1 MLDLYKLPCLVTQ
14 FATTE
19 TANHFAEVFRNLAE
33 ADLPK
38 VLEGIVSA
46 VKEAMLDIPA
56 LEWHEV
62 GVDTVASTRML
73 HPGSPDDLE
82 KANAEFRK
90 IVHLNNVLGLLSSLY
105 STIGFTHGK
114 VATTFLMALGAFDG
128 NPFIANLGT
137 LHRASIWQNI
147 WLKAKQSPTLVKPHA
162 ITQLQTFEETIL
174 SPSVEFSASELEN
187 TAQSTPALASSK
199 AESNQ
204 NDESAQN
211 GTSAIS
217 QKPLPENYISLQ
229 YLFTR
234 IPLQLTSFF
243 QGVVK
248 MLLFRRVEPVH
259 KVQAV
264 PTANCLADM
273 LVEHLKPHNE
283 SPPSAIEVAS
293 KAAIMSL
300 VSLLLFDG
308 WTTTLSVNTMLLVAF
323 EKKGGIAAIKRLLVQ
338 HVDSLGTEPLK
349 QSSRFQQDKAGLL
362 RLLASLKVTFDLV
375 KTLVSA
381 SPLCESSQTAILTTK
396 DKEPDHEEY
405 FSPYEF
411 LIKLRLELA
420 DPIWKAFT
428 SVWLVECPITFVK
441 TITKSALTLVE
452 PVPSPTAAPG
462 SAPPTSSSNTLSSTL
477 AGLGFPTSRAGATA
491 SASEVRPDPYY
502 ADMLIEMGFSRYAA
516 DLSLQRT
523 NNVLPSATHYIV
535 QHGQQLVAP
544 GGTTSVNETSS
555 ANTSANISGNVGNAS
570 DVPQSDGAVSLHVT
584 AASASPSSRAKAI
597 AEGRRCHLE
606 QRRKTYRQ
614 DLPTRALQIVE
625 FHNDLVFDFAHTLLE
640 NPASIAAIT
649 DSISDIDNVDPL
661 REAKLQAR
669 LRLFV
674 VVAHQ
679 PAFGAKL
686 NVDQCTELMETLRK
700 LVSSVLSPRPAWV
713 PALLLAVDCLL
724 MWGEGVKPTVDG
736 EPQTDIVAG
745 PRYDSARAE
754 ILSFATS
761 LLGQPD
767 LNEHELLATLRTLV
781 FLTRDRSLLQP
792 FLENTGLPGLFQ
804 AVLATSTKRRHTAM
818 ALATIICR
826 HLIEDEAVLQ
836 RCMERE
842 IQQWFVRPP
851 RNSSTATIKL
861 FVSNLRSAVL
871 RDPSSFLRVAAN
883 ELKLAEAEP
892 RGGMHHVALK
902 DKEVSQN
909 EVAAA
914 EAEGPTVAQP
924 IESDQMQID
933 DPFQALPETIGTPS
947 SPLEQVMGYL
957 INEIFSIHK
966 AHIAK
971 PAEAEIKADVKQSP
985 EDQLSAILLVMTELL
1000 GSYNESKISML
1011 QPSKK
1016 VGKDAVGGNKMRS
1029 PVLQILLNHYVCNI
1043 VFDADVTRSSGDK
1056 VTDSQ
1061 KARMNISNWAGA
1073 VIVALCSDA
1082 SGPGALKNAPSSIVS
1097 IRKTVMDTVAK
1108 AIKEVGTATDPLNL
1122 RYGRLWALSELC
1134 YRLLTAKSSVQPR
1147 HHDDSSLHIAKI
1159 MLEKGFVPL
1168 LTNAM
1173 AEVDLTYPQ
1182 VKNLITAIVQPLEYL

>member
-1 MLDLYKLPCLVTQ
+1 VLDLYKLPCLVTQ
-14 FATTE
+14 FATTD

-56 LEWHEV
+56 LEWHDV

-82 KANAEFRK
+82 KADAEFRK

-128 NPFIANLGT
+128 TPFIANLGT

-187 TAQSTPALASSK
+187 TASSTPVPAPSK

-204 NDESAQN
+204 NDASAQS
-211 GTSAIS
+211 GTSTIA

-273 LVEHLKPHNE
+273 LVEHLKLHNE
-283 SPPSAIEVAS
+283 SAPSAIEVAS

-323 EKKGGIAAIKRLLVQ
+323 ERKGGIAAIKRLLVQ

-462 SAPPTSSSNTLSSTL
+462 SAPLTSSSNTLSSTL
-477 AGLGFPTSRAGATA
+477 AGLGFPTSRAGATV

-502 ADMLIEMGFSRYAA
+502 ADMLVEMGFSRYAA
-516 DLSLQRT
+516 NLSLQRT

-535 QHGQQLVAP
+535 QHGHQLVAP
-544 GGTTSVNETSS
+544 GGAMSVDETSS
-555 ANTSANISGNVGNAS
+555 TSVSGNFEIS
-570 DVPQSDGAVSLHVT
+570 DIAQSDGAISSPVT
-584 AASASPSSRAKAI
+584 AASASPGSRAKAI
-597 AEGRRCHLE
+597 AEGRKCHLE
-606 QRRKTYRQ
+606 QRRKIYRQ
-614 DLPTRALQIVE
+614 GLPTRALQIVE
-625 FHNDLVFDFAHTLLE
+625 VHNDLVFDFAHTLLE

-649 DSISDIDNVDPL
+649 DAISEVDNVDPL
-661 REAKLQAR
+661 RDAKLQAR

-679 PAFGAKL
+679 PAFGANL
-686 NVDQCTELMETLRK
+686 NVDKCTELMETLRK
-700 LVSSVLSPRPAWV
+700 LISSLVSPRPAWV

-724 MWGEGVKPTVDG
+724 MWGEGVKPMVDG

-745 PRYDSARAE
+745 PRYESARAE

-761 LLGQPD
+761 LLAQPD
-767 LNEHELLATLRTLV
+767 LHEHELLAILRTLV

-792 FLENTGLPGLFQ
+792 FLEKTGLPGLFQ

-842 IQQWFVRPP
+842 IQQWFARPP

-871 RDPSSFLRVAAN
+871 RDPSAFLKVAAN

-902 DKEVSQN
+902 DKEPSPN
-909 EVAAA
+909 EIAAV
-914 EAEGPTVAQP
+914 EAEVTTVAQP
-924 IESDQMQID
+924 IDSDQMQID
-933 DPFQALPETIGTPS
+933 DPFQAMPETIGTAG

-966 AHIAK
+966 TQIAK
-971 PAEAEIKADVKQSP
+971 PAEAETKADVKQSP
-985 EDQLSAILLVMTELL
+985 ENQLSAILLVMTELL

-1016 VGKDAVGGNKMRS
+1016 MGKEAVGGNKMRS

-1134 YRLLTAKSSVQPR
+1134 YRLLTARSSVQPR

>member
-1 MLDLYKLPCLVTQ
+1 MLDLYRLPCLVTQ
-14 FATTE
+14 FATTD

-56 LEWHEV
+56 LEWRDA
-62 GVDTVASTRML
+62 GVDTAASTRML

-82 KANAEFRK
+82 KANTEFRK

-114 VATTFLMALGAFDG
+114 VATTFLMALGAFDAT
-128 NPFIANLGT
+128 PFISNLGR

-147 WLKAKQSPTLVKPHA
+147 WLKAKQSPTLVRPHA

-187 TAQSTPALASSK
+187 NAQSAPVPAAPK
-199 AESNQ
+199 AESNPTDA
-204 NDESAQN
+204 NAQS
-211 GTSAIS
+211 GTSTIS

-273 LVEHLKPHNE
+273 LVEHLKLHNE
-283 SPPSAIEVAS
+283 SAASAIDVAS

-323 EKKGGIAAIKRLLVQ
+323 EKKGGITAIKRLLVQ
-338 HVDSLGTEPLK
+338 HVDSLGSEPLR

-428 SVWLVECPITFVK
+428 SVWLVDCPVTFVK
-441 TITKSALTLVE
+441 TITKSALTLME

-462 SAPPTSSSNTLSSTL
+462 SLPPTSSSNTLSSTL
-477 AGLGFPTSRAGATA
+477 AGLGFPTSRASASV

-502 ADMLIEMGFSRYAA
+502 ADMLVEMGFSRYAA

-535 QHGQQLVAP
+535 QHGHQLVAP
-544 GGTTSVNETSS
+544 SITTSVDETATAS
-555 ANTSANISGNVGNAS
+555 NSGNVHDAP
-570 DVPQSDGAVSLHVT
+570 DIAESDGATSIPVT

-597 AEGRRCHLE
+597 TEGRKCHLE
-606 QRRKTYRQ
+606 QRRKIYRQ
-614 DLPTRALQIVE
+614 DLPARALQISEV
-625 FHNDLVFDFAHTLLE
+625 HNDLVFDFAHTLLE
-640 NPASIAAIT
+640 NPASIAAII
-649 DSISDIDNVDPL
+649 DAISEVDNVDPL
-661 REAKLQAR
+661 RDAKLQAR

-679 PAFGAKL
+679 PAFGPKL
-686 NVDQCTELMETLRK
+686 NVDKCTELMETFRK
-700 LVSSVLSPRPAWV
+700 LISSLVSPRPTWV

-736 EPQTDIVAG
+736 ETQIDIVAG
-745 PRYDSARAE
+745 PRYEPARAE
-754 ILSFATS
+754 ILSLATS
-761 LLGQPD
+761 LLAQPD
-767 LNEHELLATLRTLV
+767 LHENELLAVLRTLV

-792 FLENTGLPGLFQ
+792 FLEKTGLPGLFQ

-842 IQQWFVRPP
+842 IQQWFARPP
-851 RNSSTATIKL
+851 RNSSPATIKL

-871 RDPSSFLRVAAN
+871 RDPSAFLKVAAN

-892 RGGMHHVALK
+892 RGGMHHVGLR
-902 DKEVSQN
+902 DKQPSSN
-909 EVAAA
+909 EIAAG
-914 EAEGPTVAQP
+914 EAEVTTATQP
-924 IESDQMQID
+924 VDSDQMQID
-933 DPFQALPETIGTPS
+933 DPFQALPETTGTAG

-957 INEIFSIHK
+957 INEVFSIHK
-966 AHIAK
+966 AQIAK
-971 PAEAEIKADVKQSP
+971 PAEAETTVDVKQSP
-985 EDQLSAILLVMTELL
+985 ENQLSAILLVMTELL

-1134 YRLLTAKSSVQPR
+1134 YRLLTARSSVQPR